1 MNASYFDAVEQ
12 SRLLLMYQIK
22 YGHLLI
28 TDELEKKLKFTLGLM
43 HVAFKKNN
51 YKLFNKLKQKRNK
64 LIAELMKKLDD
75 NKHSMNNEDYL
86 NMCKIMQ
93 LIYNK
98 I

>member
-1 MNASYFDAVEQ
+1 
-12 SRLLLMYQIK
+12 
-22 YGHLLI
+22 
-28 TDELEKKLKFTLGLM
+28 
-43 HVAFKKNN
+43 
-51 YKLFNKLKQKRNK
+51 
-64 LIAELMKKLDD
+64 MKKLDD